1 MLAALA
7 LALALSAT
15 PPTPALGTPTELGAR
30 PGAELVYCGDQ
41 EGGGPFIY
49 PSPDDPRRLIGSDVD
64 VAEALA
70 RRLGRPLRFQ
80 QGAWDRLPELVL
92 AHKCDLIINGYE
104 RTPARAH
111 ALAASLPY
119 QVYALAFLAR
129 KDAPPELTLEA
140 LQPRTTTT
148 TSPTRRW
155 RIGALTG
162 SSADT
167 WLRKY
172 TGAHVDV
179 VTYDGNTDAM
189 REVETRKLDGTL
201 QDTPIAAFYGPRFP
215 ALEVRGAPVEPGYYV
230 VYARPDERA
239 LIEAIDR
246 ALLAMIHNGELAQ
259 LLGRYGT
266 WDPLQAELAQ
276 IAAHAELFG
285 VEAAEPTPATS
296 DPHAMG
302 TRTPTAS
309 VHVGARPRGLEV
321 ARRYGGILLESA
333 GLTVILS
340 LLSFPLAVALGLLVA
355 LGRAYGPRPLAL
367 LLGGYVE
374 VLRGTPLMLQ
384 LYALFF
390 LLPELGVALP
400 AFATAIVGLAVNYS
414 AYEAEIHRAG
424 LQAVPPGQLEA
435 ALSLGM
441 TRAQALRRVVV
452 PQALRTVIPPVMND
466 FIALF
471 KDTSVCSVVTLIE
484 LTKRFSVLSQSTQA
498 TVELMVLTALL
509 YLLMS
514 WPASAAARA
523 VERALA
529 REGTP

>member
-15 PPTPALGTPTELGAR
+15 PPDLHAPTELGA
-30 PGAELVYCGDQ
+30 PSGAELVYCGDQ

-49 PSPDDPRRLIGSDVD
+49 PSPEDPRRLIGSDVD

-104 RTPARAH
+104 RTPARARV
-111 ALAASLPY
+111 LAASLPY

-140 LQPRTTTT
+140 LHPRTTTT
-148 TSPTRRW
+148 ASPTRRW

-172 TGAHVDV
+172 TGAQVDV

-189 REVETRKLDGTL
+189 REVETGKLDGTL

-230 VYARPDERA
+230 VYARPDDRA
-239 LIEAIDR
+239 LVHAIDR

-285 VEAAEPTPATS
+285 VEAAEPTPSDTLTS
-296 DPHAMG
+296 GA
-302 TRTPTAS
+302 RTATAS
-309 VHVGARPRGLEV
+309 VRVGERPRGLEV

-340 LLSFPLAVALGLLVA
+340 VLSFPLAVALGLLVA

-374 VLRGTPLMLQ
+374 VVRGTPLMLQ

-390 LLPELGVALP
+390 LLPELGVVLP
-400 AFATAIVGLAVNYS
+400 AFATAILGLAVNYS

-435 ALSLGM
+435 ALSLGL

-498 TVELMVLTALL
+498 TVELMVLTAAL

-523 VERALA
+523 VERTLA
-529 REGTP
+529 REAAP

>member
-1 MLAALA
+1 MLTALA
-7 LALALSAT
+7 LALALSAA
-15 PPTPALGTPTELGAR
+15 PPPVALGTPS
-30 PGAELVYCGDQ
+30 GAELVYCGDQ

-49 PSPDDPRRLIGSDVD
+49 PSPEDPRRLIGSDVD

-92 AHKCDLIINGYE
+92 ARKCDLIINGYE
-104 RTPARAH
+104 RTPARARV
-111 ALAASLPY
+111 LAASLPY

-129 KDAPPELTLEA
+129 TDAPPELTLDA
-140 LQPRTTTT
+140 LAPRTGTTAAGGA
-148 TSPTRRW
+148 RRW
-155 RIGALTG
+155 RVGALTG

-167 WLRKY
+167 WLRKH
-172 TGAHVDV
+172 TGPHVEV

-189 REVETRKLDGTL
+189 REVETGKLDGTL

-230 VYARPDERA
+230 VYARPDDRA
-239 LIEAIDR
+239 LVDAIDR

-266 WDPLQAELAQ
+266 WDPLQAELAS

-285 VEAAEPTPATS
+285 VEAAEPPPASS
-296 DPHAMG
+296 DPRAQA
-302 TRTPTAS
+302 TRTPTAA
-309 VHVGARPRGLEV
+309 VQVGERPRGLEV

-340 LLSFPLAVALGLLVA
+340 VLSFPLAVALGLLVA

-390 LLPELGVALP
+390 LLPELGVVLP

-523 VERALA
+523 VERRLA
-529 REGTP
+529 REGSP

>member
-1 MLAALA
+1 VLAALA
-7 LALALSAT
+7 LALALSAA
-15 PPTPALGTPTELGAR
+15 PPLTERGA
-30 PGAELVYCGDQ
+30 PSGPELVYCGDQ

-49 PSPDDPRRLIGSDVD
+49 PSPEDPRRLIGSDVD

-92 AHKCDLIINGYE
+92 ARKCDLIINGYE
-104 RTPARAH
+104 RTPARARV
-111 ALAASLPY
+111 LAASLPY

-129 KDAPPELTLEA
+129 IDAPPELRLEA
-140 LQPRTTTT
+140 LRPRTATTT
-148 TSPTRRW
+148 GARRW

-167 WLRKY
+167 WLRTY

-189 REVETRKLDGTL
+189 REVETGKLDGTL

-230 VYARPDERA
+230 VYARPDDRA
-239 LIEAIDR
+239 LVEAIDR
-246 ALLAMIHNGELAQ
+246 ALLSMIHNGELAQ

-266 WDPLQAELAQ
+266 WDPLQAELAS

-285 VEAAEPTPATS
+285 VESVEPEPSPAPS
-296 DPHAMG
+296 GD
-302 TRTPTAS
+302 TRTTTTA
-309 VHVGARPRGLEV
+309 VRVGERPRGLEV

-340 LLSFPLAVALGLLVA
+340 VLSFPLAVALGLLVA
-355 LGRAYGPRPLAL
+355 LGRAYGPRPLGL

-400 AFATAIVGLAVNYS
+400 AFATAIIGLAVNYS

-523 VERALA
+523 VERSLA
-529 REGTP
+529 REAAP